1 MKHSFVLTQLQRFLL
16 LSLLGGSILLF
27 AQNDPSAPPGKV
39 LPHPDVFTLRK
50 NVRRVV
56 VDVVVRGPDNKPIR
70 GMLAKNFTVS
80 EDSQPQRVLTF
91 EAHEFDTP
99 SIALPADGPKL
110 PPNIFVNVPSKPE
123 RGPLYVILYDMVN
136 METDDQITARQQ
148 VMKFIRGIPA
158 GARFAVY
165 VHSEGLHLVQGFT
178 SDRDQVFAALDPEHP
193 KAHVPMSFLMS
204 RNFGRGDPVA
214 MMSVFTHIGEFLD
227 GIPGRKNL
235 IWIAG
240 TFPVSLYARQG
251 DPLDLRNDTREEL
264 NSLARAE
271 VAVYPINVRGVI
283 TNPEG
288 ALNGAGPHTGAGG
301 TVASVGPPAGTPAPA
316 MAAPSPISTVVNSGV
331 GPIQGTGGV
340 DSVYSDNMMQND
352 IANATGGRA
361 FYSDNGI
368 KEILDDAVED
378 GGNYYTLTYSPTNPN
393 YDGSLRRISVTL
405 NQRGYHLAYRHTY
418 YADDPDA
425 PQVQSKKKE
434 AEEESPEEIEAKNK
448 EHLMY
453 ANLQHGAPLIH
464 QLIFK
469 VRIHAVGAPGLA
481 TPAQMTKLEAFSRG
495 KHGKA
500 AKPVRVQSYAIY
512 YVIVASQIKHPKGQA
527 VPLEFAAVAY
537 DPEGFIAN
545 GIFENVADESLSNPF
560 SGLQA
565 APPESWE
572 PDNQTVYRA
581 MQELDVPVNAT
592 SLRVAVRD
600 TSNDRVGALE
610 IPLPLV
616 PETDTE
622 ARSPGTSEGP
632 GQSLKTN

>member
-1 MKHSFVLTQLQRFLL
+1 MRSSVSTLSRRFLTVL
-16 LSLLGGSILLF
+16 LLGCSILLI
-27 AQNDPSAPPGKV
+27 AQNIPSAPPEKV
-39 LPHPDVFTLRK
+39 LPHPDPFILRK
-50 NVRRVV
+50 TVRRVI

-80 EDSQPQRVLTF
+80 EDGQPQRVLTF

-110 PPNIFVNVPSKPE
+110 PPNVFVNVPSTPE

-136 METDDQITARQQ
+136 MEMDDQITARAQ
-148 VMKFIRGIPA
+148 VMKFIRGIPR

-178 SDRDQVFAALDPEHP
+178 SDRDQIFAALDPEKP
-193 KAHVPMSFLMS
+193 KAHVPRSFLMQ

-251 DPLDLRNDTREEL
+251 DPQDLRNDARDEL
-264 NSLARAE
+264 NALARAE
-271 VAVYPINVRGVI
+271 VAVYPINVRGVV

-288 ALNGAGPHTGAGG
+288 ALNGAGPHTGVGG
-301 TVASVGPPAGTPAPA
+301 SVASVGPPSGTPAPT
-316 MAAPSPISTVVNSGV
+316 MPTPSPITTVVNSGV

-368 KEILDDAVED
+368 REILDDAVED

-405 NQRGYHLAYRHTY
+405 NQHGYHLAYRRSY
-418 YADDPDA
+418 YADDPDT
-425 PQVQSKKKE
+425 PQVHNKKHESDEETPAE
-434 AEEESPEEIEAKNK
+434 AEAKTR

-469 VRIHAVGAPGLA
+469 VRIHAVGAPELA
-481 TPAQMTKLEAFSRG
+481 TPAQMTTLAAFSRG
-495 KHGKA
+495 KRGKPS
-500 AKPVRVQSYAIY
+500 KPVKVQSYAIY
-512 YVIVASQIKHPKGQA
+512 YVVVASQIKHQKGQA

-537 DPEGFIAN
+537 DPDGFIAN
-545 GIFENVADESLSNPF
+545 GIFENVADDSLSNPF
-560 SGLQA
+560 GGLQP

-572 PDNQTVYRA
+572 PDKQIVYRA
-581 MQELDVPVNAT
+581 MQELVVPVNAA

-600 TSNDRVGALE
+600 TSNDRLGSLE

-616 PETDTE
+616 PEAEIE
-622 ARSPGTSEGP
+622 ARSPATPVEGA
-632 GQSLKTN
+632 QSVKPN